1 MTTPPHETPV
11 EALEARIGSLKP
23 VIDAI
28 PESVYDNPTWR
39 GVAYFSRDTAI
50 YAGLLVALVYVSNV
64 AAVLALEVVM
74 ALAVSALFIVGHD
87 AAHGS
92 LFKSKRLNHTLGI
105 IAFLPSFHVFEGWIL
120 GHNRIH
126 HAFTVRQGYDFVW
139 HPVTP
144 AEFAAMSASQRLV
157 HRFEWSWPGTGA
169 YYLHQ
174 VWAKKMMK
182 GPFPARWV
190 KTINRDRLIV
200 IGFFAAMLALF
211 SSVGALMGDSIAG
224 IVWLDARTVVLP
236 FLGFSWVIGSA
247 VHVHHIAPEIRWW
260 KKAEWTK
267 FKGQME
273 GTTVLRV
280 PRGLNF
286 FLHWIMIHVPHH
298 VDMRVPMYH
307 LEAAAEAIEKAFPG
321 TVIDK
326 PLRFRDLRHNSK
338 ACKLYD
344 FELGRWFTYA
354 EARASF
360 APVLR

>member
-1 MTTPPHETPV
+1 MTTPTQPSPV
-11 EALEARIGSLKP
+11 EELEARAGSLKP

-39 GVAYFSRDTAI
+39 GVAYFSRDAAI
-50 YAGLLVALVYVSNV
+50 YLGMLCALVFVSNIF
-64 AAVLALEVVM
+64 AVIGLEVVM
-74 ALAVSALFIVGHD
+74 ALVISALFIVGHD
-87 AAHGS
+87 AAHGA
-92 LFKSKRLNHTLGI
+92 LFKSKRLNRTIGKI
-105 IAFLPSFHVFEGWIL
+105 SFLPSFHVFEGWIL

-144 AEFAAMSASQRLV
+144 SEFSTMSAMKRLA

-174 VWAKKMMK
+174 VWLKKMMI

-190 KTINRDRLIV
+190 KPIHRDRWIV
-200 IGFFAAMLALF
+200 TAFFASMIALF
-211 SSVGALMGDSIAG
+211 SLIGVAMGDTFWG
-224 IVWLDARTVVLP
+224 ILWLDARTVVLP

-247 VHVHHIAPEIRWW
+247 VHVHHIAPDIRWW
-260 KKAEWTK
+260 KKSEWTK

-280 PRGLNF
+280 PKGLNF
-286 FLHWIMIHVPHH
+286 FLHWIMVHVPHH

-307 LEAAAEAIEKAFPG
+307 LEAATEAIEKAFPG

-326 PLRFRDLRHNSK
+326 KLRFADLRRNSK

-344 FELGRWFTYA
+344 FDAGRWFTYKEGRRFISA
-354 EARASF
+354 A
-360 APVLR
+360 